1 MMSFNNLKIRTK
13 VLVIALAI
21 ALIPAI
27 IIGAFSLLNTK
38 EALKTEAFHHLESVL
53 EIKKAQLEAFF
64 EERQSDLNVLVDM
77 QAKFMGKGFQELQF
91 VQNSQKTQIEWY
103 FRERLNNISVL
114 SKNNLIAQALK
125 SVEGESIKDK
135 IGTELTHYK
144 QIYGY
149 DDLLLITKEGEVVYT
164 LAGRS
169 DLGQNLF
176 SNNSPLKKGF
186 QKGLNGIVIQDFEPY
201 APANNQYVAFM
212 MAPVFHEEKLL
223 GVLAF
228 SLLPDSINAIVQ
240 QREEIMGQTG
250 STYLVGKLNGQTR
263 YRNDRLMKGKEA
275 SIGDAKS
282 GKDIDKALAGKTDIG
297 IKIGSSGVEEVTLY
311 APLQIPGLNWCI
323 ITTMGLEEVLS
334 TKEVGEDFFAKYIRE
349 YDYYDLFLIHPKG
362 NIFYTVKHEADYGTN
377 IISGQYADSGLAKLL
392 KKVLQTK
399 TFGLS
404 DFAPYAPSNNEPA
417 IFIAKPLI
425 HNDKVEMVV
434 ALQLNDKKITKIM
447 HERTGM
453 GETGETYLVG
463 SDKLMRSNS
472 YLDAETHS
480 IIASFAN
487 PAQGRVDTEATR
499 AVFSAG
505 ETDQKIIQDYRGVT
519 VLSAYTPL
527 KVGDTTWAVIAEI
540 DEAEAFQT
548 IRQLEQWFALLV
560 LIVALITLFVNLSLI
575 KRLTSPLLQMN
586 KHLKS
591 LAQGE
596 IVEKDIDYRMRD
608 EMGELV
614 SSTRTLKNVFKNT
627 ITQAN
632 AIAAG
637 DYTQNVKRLSEQD
650 QLGQALSEMVQRLRN
665 ITTISKAI
673 AAGDYSH
680 MIHSKGEN
688 DLLGQS
694 LNQMTQQLQ
703 KVTEE
708 NKQSDW
714 LKSGQAQLNEL
725 MSGDIEIER
734 LAKKTISF
742 LTNYV
747 EAQVGLFYLL
757 KDSDAEQKSY
767 LQVIASYGYTPDNRP
782 DTFLFGEGL
791 IGQAALDGKM
801 LSRTHS
807 PDEHSYIIQSSLA
820 IAVPQHVQILP
831 FLFEDSVKGIIE
843 IGFSKTPSPLQQ
855 NFLKLV
861 MPNIGIVVESAN
873 SRSQMHVLLRQT
885 LEQTQ
890 VLENKKQEM
899 QLQQEQL
906 KQSNEAL
913 QSQSEELQSQSAE
926 MQTQSEELR
935 QVNEELEEH
944 SKEMERQGE
953 DIRQKNFVL
962 QDNQIEMEKAHAAIE
977 TKAHE
982 LELASQY
989 KSEFLANMSHE
1000 LRTPLNS
1007 LLILAQLLSTNKKGN
1022 LSDDQV
1028 EYAQT
1033 IHSAGTDLLKLINEI
1048 LDLSKVEAGKMEAQI
1063 EEVPLANMVTVLE
1076 HKFRHVAENKGLDFH
1091 IQLEEN
1097 MPAVLYT
1104 DDQRLKQIINNLL
1117 SNAFKFTAEGEIRVT
1132 MRRPLSNEVNGLDAA
1147 IAISVTDT
1155 GLGIPA
1161 DKQEVVFKAFQ
1172 QADGSTNRRFG
1183 GTGLGLSISREFA
1196 KLLGGE
1202 LQLQSE
1208 EGKGS
1213 TFTLYLPESL
1223 NDSQPPSHETVE
1235 QTTPVAAE
1243 IMPSEGEEELI
1254 DDRDNLTPA
1263 DQFILI
1269 IEDDRKFSRI
1279 LINWAQEKNFKYLL
1293 AEDGKSGLQLAEQ
1306 YKPNAIILDV
1316 TLPQMSGWIVMERL
1330 KDNPETRHIPVH
1342 FMSAHDDYTRDAK
1355 QMGAIGYLQ
1364 KPVNME
1370 QLGNAFKEI
1379 QQFMV
1384 KTVKKLLVVV
1394 ENQAQKQKI
1403 VALVGGSD
1411 VETSVAITK
1420 AEALEHLKNTAFD
1433 CIILDVEGLELLEQL
1448 YQDESLSQ
1456 IPVIISA
1463 ERDLKSSEEA
1473 LLQKCAATL
1482 TLKTVRSP
1490 ERLLDEATLFLH
1502 QVEADLPQEKQEMLR
1517 MIHDKETLLTNKK
1530 VLMVDDDVR
1539 NTFALMNVLEDK
1551 NMEVIVGNT
1560 GKEAL
1565 ALLDEHQDISIVLMD
1580 IMMPEMDGYE
1590 AMQKIRE
1597 QARYKNLPII
1607 ALTAKAMKGDR
1618 AKCIEAGAN
1627 DYISKPVDTDKLLSL
1642 IRVWLYR

>member
-1 MMSFNNLKIRTK
+1 MSFNNLKIRTK

-27 IIGAFSLLNTK
+27 IIGTFSLLNSK
-38 EALKTEAFHHLESVL
+38 DALERQAFNHLESVL
-53 EIKKAQLEAFF
+53 KIKKAQLEAFF
-64 EERQSDLNVLVDM
+64 DEGRSDINVLVDM
-77 QAKFMGKGFQELQF
+77 QENVTQKELG
-91 VQNSQKTQIEWY
+91 E
-103 FRERLNNISVL
+103 
-114 SKNNLIAQALK
+114 QA
-125 SVEGESIKDK
+125 
-135 IGTELTHYK
+135 
-144 QIYGY
+144 
-149 DDLLLITKEGEVVYT
+149 
-164 LAGRS
+164 
-169 DLGQNLF
+169 
-176 SNNSPLKKGF
+176 
-186 QKGLNGIVIQDFEPY
+186 
-201 APANNQYVAFM
+201 
-212 MAPVFHEEKLL
+212 
-223 GVLAF
+223 
-228 SLLPDSINAIVQ
+228 
-240 QREEIMGQTG
+240 
-250 STYLVGKLNGQTR
+250 
-263 YRNDRLMKGKEA
+263 
-275 SIGDAKS
+275 
-282 GKDIDKALAGKTDIG
+282 
-297 IKIGSSGVEEVTLY
+297 
-311 APLQIPGLNWCI
+311 
-323 ITTMGLEEVLS
+323 
-334 TKEVGEDFFAKYIRE
+334 DFFAKYIRE

-362 NIFYTVKHEADYGTN
+362 KIFYTVKHEADYGTN
-377 IISGQYADSGLAKLL
+377 IISGQYADSELGQLI

-399 TFGLS
+399 SYGIS

-447 HERTGM
+447 QERTGM

-472 YLDAETHS
+472 FLAPETHS

-487 PAQGRVDTEATR
+487 PAQGMVDTEATR

-505 ETDQKIIQDYRGVT
+505 ESGQKIIQDYRGVA

-527 KVGDTTWAVIAEI
+527 KVGETTWAVIAEI
-540 DEAEAFQT
+540 NEAEAFQA
-548 IRQLEQWFALLV
+548 IRQLEEWLAIIV
-560 LIVALITLFVNLSLI
+560 LIVALITFFVILSLS
-575 KRLTSPLLQMN
+575 KRLTTPLLQMN
-586 KHLKS
+586 KHLKT

-614 SSTRTLKNVFKNT
+614 SSTRTLKNAFKNT

-632 AIAAG
+632 AIVAG
-637 DYTQNVKRLSEQD
+637 DYSQNVKRLSEQD
-650 QLGQALSEMVQRLRN
+650 QLGQALSEMLQRLRN
-665 ITTISKAI
+665 ITTIAKTI
-673 AAGDYSH
+673 AAGDYSFQ
-680 MIHSKGEN
+680 IDIKGEN

-703 KVTEE
+703 KITEE

-714 LKSGQAQLNEL
+714 LKSGQAQLNGL
-725 MSGDIEIER
+725 MSGDIELEP
-734 LAKKTISF
+734 LAKKIISF

-757 KDSDAEQKSY
+757 KDSEAEQKSY

-782 DTFLFGEGL
+782 DKFWFGEGL

-801 LSRTHS
+801 LSRTHT

-820 IAVPQHVQILP
+820 IAVPQHVQIIP

-843 IGFSKTPSPLQQ
+843 IGFSKTPFPLQQ
-855 NFLKLV
+855 NFLERV
-861 MPNIGIVVESAN
+861 MPNIGIAVESAQ
-873 SRSQMHVLLRQT
+873 SRSQLHVLLRQT
-885 LEQTQ
+885 MEQTE
-890 VLENKKQEM
+890 VLETQKQEM

-906 KQSNEAL
+906 KRSNEALQNQSEEL
-913 QSQSEELQSQSAE
+913 QSQSEELQSQS
-926 MQTQSEELR
+926 EELH

-944 SKEMERQGE
+944 SKEMERQAE
-953 DIRQKNFVL
+953 DIRQKNL
-962 QDNQIEMEKAHAAIE
+962 ALEENQIEMEKAHAAIE
-977 TKAHE
+977 SKAHE

-1063 EEVPLANMVTVLE
+1063 DEVSLANLVTVLE

-1097 MPAVLYT
+1097 MPAVLHT

-1132 MRRPLSNEVNGLDAA
+1132 MRRPLSNEEVSSIKCLDAA
-1147 IAISVTDT
+1147 IAISVADT

-1213 TFTLYLPESL
+1213 TFTLYIPESL
-1223 NDSQPPSHETVE
+1223 NDSPPPSPVD
-1235 QTTPVAAE
+1235 QTTQVAE
-1243 IMPSEGEEELI
+1243 MPSESESEI
-1254 DDRDNLTPA
+1254 VDDRDNLTSA
-1263 DQFILI
+1263 DQLILI
-1269 IEDDRKFSRI
+1269 VEDDRKFSRI
-1279 LINWAQEKNFKYLL
+1279 LINLAQEKNFKYLL
-1293 AEDGKSGLQLAEQ
+1293 AEDGKIALQLAEQ

-1316 TLPQMSGWIVMERL
+1316 NLPQMSGWTVMERL
-1330 KDNPETRHIPVH
+1330 KDNPDTRHIPVH
-1342 FMSAHDDYTRDAK
+1342 FMSAQDDYTRDAK
-1355 QMGAIGYLQ
+1355 QMGAIGYLH

-1411 VETSVAITK
+1411 VETTVALTK
-1420 AEALEHLKNTAFD
+1420 AEALEHLKKTAFD

-1448 YQDESLSQ
+1448 YQDERLSR

-1463 ERDLKSSEEA
+1463 ERDLNSSEEA

-1502 QVEADLPQEKQEMLR
+1502 QVEADLPQEKQQMLR

-1597 QARYKNLPII
+1597 QPRYKNLPII